1 MLGHT
6 LKEIKYN
13 DVRDAHRV
21 AELIF
26 VDKHGNTVVKPYNY
40 AAVYPDCKV
49 PKALAES
56 ALVDPQSKLVTLDK
70 YTLKH
75 TKFEN
80 VYAIG
85 ECTDLPTINNAL
97 A

>member
-1 MLGHT
+1 
-6 LKEIKYN
+6 LKDIKYN
-13 DVRDAHRV
+13 SVNDAHRV
-21 AELIF
+21 AELVF
-26 VDKHGNTVVKPYNY
+26 EDNHGNTVVKPYNY
-40 AAVYPDCKV
+40 AAVYPDCRI

-56 ALVDPQSKLVTLDK
+56 SLVDPTSKLVTLDK

-85 ECTDLPTINNAL
+85 ECTDLPTVSNAL
-97 A
+97 AQFP